1 MREVLK
7 GLFAVIFLTS
17 GVGHFIRTDWYLR
30 LMPPYLPW
38 HRQLVWISG
47 VCEIA
52 LAVLLLVPRF
62 SAAAAWGLIALLIAV
77 FPANIQMAVTS
88 GTATPAMPG
97 VSPFLAWAR
106 LPLQGVLIYW
116 AYYFARP

>member
-1 MREVLK
+1 MRAILQ
-7 GLFAVIFLTS
+7 GLYALIFFTS
-17 GVGHFIRTDWYLR
+17 GVGHFIRTEWYLR

-38 HRQLVWISG
+38 HKQLVWISG

-52 LAVLLLVPRF
+52 LAVFLLVPRF
-62 SAAAAWGLIALLIAV
+62 SAVAAWGLIALLIAV
-77 FPANIQMAVTS
+77 FPANIHMAVTS
-88 GTATPAMPG
+88 GTADPAVPG

-116 AYYFARP
+116 AYRYTGP

>member
-1 MREVLK
+1 MRAIFK
-7 GLFAVIFLTS
+7 ALFAVIFLTS

-38 HRQLVWISG
+38 HRELVWISG
-47 VCEIA
+47 VCELA

-62 SAAAAWGLIALLIAV
+62 SVAAAWGLIALLIAV
-77 FPANIQMAVTS
+77 FPANIHMAVTS
-88 GTATPAMPG
+88 GTANPAMPG
-97 VSPFLAWAR
+97 VSPFLSWAR

-116 AYYFARP
+116 AYRFTRP